1 MKRSFRRKPVVTPF
15 AAMSAALFFIL
26 PPYGF
31 ATHWYGAVLLAL
43 TMLPACGMALLLSC
57 FGRPGLTPFRR
68 YLPTAAG
75 VVALFFAYEAVEDA
89 GTFWSSAFLATA
101 PFGVALT
108 VMPGIYYLIYRFDA
122 LVAALRI
129 RRKYGLTH

>member
-1 MKRSFRRKPVVTPF
+1 MVAAVV
-15 AAMSAALFFIL
+15 ARIALF
-26 PPYGF
+26 
-31 ATHWYGAVLLAL
+31 
-43 TMLPACGMALLLSC
+43 CGKGTVSSAEMW
-57 FGRPGLTPFRR
+57 FQIV
-68 YLPTAAG
+68 LPTAAG